1 MFPAVILPLM
11 FPNTAFLSSNSMPKG
26 KKPKKAYCCVG
37 GCNNDDRYPDNYK
50 YHSHVTTMEF
60 FNCTTSASK
69 RVIWIRNGTFICA
82 NHFKDGKP
90 TPENR
95 HTTEFMT

>member
-11 FPNTAFLSSNSMPKG
+11 FPNTAFFSSKTLPKG
-26 KKPKKAYCCVG
+26 KKPKKAHCCVG

-60 FNCTTSASK
+60 FNFTTSASK
-69 RVIWIRNGTFICA
+69 RVIWMDKECSERWTILF
-82 NHFKDGKP
+82 
-90 TPENR
+90 
-95 HTTEFMT
+95 

>member
-1 MFPAVILPLM
+1 
-11 FPNTAFLSSNSMPKG
+11 MPKG

-37 GCNNDDRYPDNYK
+37 GCNNDDRYPDNYE

-69 RVIWIRNGTFICA
+69 RVIWIRNVQKGRLDFFDPKPGTFICA